1 MAYRSLASA
10 AAYVSIVFSVAFA
23 LGTVRTL
30 VVAPRVG
37 DVIAVLIETPLILIV
52 SWRTAGWVV
61 RRFSVPA
68 DLRARL
74 TMGFVAFVL
83 LMTVETALGLG
94 LFDRSLSQQFAAY
107 GTLAGAIGLLAQI
120 AFGIIPL
127 LAGRRR

>member
-1 MAYRSLASA
+1 MKSRALVAA
-10 AAYVSIVFSVAFA
+10 AAYVAIVFSVAFA

-30 VVAPRVG
+30 VVTPRVG

-52 SWRTAGWVV
+52 SWRAAGWVV

-68 DLRARL
+68 DLRSRL

-94 LFDRSLSQQFAAY
+94 LFDRPLSQQLAAY

-120 AFGIIPL
+120 AFGIIPVL
-127 LAGRRR
+127 NARRG

>member
-1 MAYRSLASA
+1 MTYRSLAAA
-10 AAYVSIVFSVAFA
+10 AAYVFIVFSVAFA

-52 SWRTAGWVV
+52 SWRAAGWVV
-61 RRFSVPA
+61 RRFSIPA

-74 TMGFVAFVL
+74 TMGIVAFVL

-94 LFDRSLSQQFAAY
+94 LFDRSLSQQLAAY
-107 GTLAGAIGLLAQI
+107 RTLAGAMGLLAQI
-120 AFGIIPL
+120 IFGIIPL
-127 LAGRRR
+127 LAGRHR